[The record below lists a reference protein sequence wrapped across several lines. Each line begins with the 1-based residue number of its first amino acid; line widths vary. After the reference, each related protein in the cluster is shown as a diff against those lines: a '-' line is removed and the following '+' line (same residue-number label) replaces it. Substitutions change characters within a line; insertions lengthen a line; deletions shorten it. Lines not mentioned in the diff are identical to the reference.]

1 MVNGNSISIPNGIDL
16 SKLNI
21 AFELM
26 WLNKLFKDGYI
37 SEEEYFNVKRKIK
50 QKYL

>member
-1 MVNGNSISIPNGIDL
+1 MNENTQIPKGIDL

-26 WLNKLFKDGYI
+26 WLNILYKEGYVN
-37 SEEEYFNVKRKIK
+37 EEEYNKIK
-50 QKYL
+50 

>member
-1 MVNGNSISIPNGIDL
+1 MVNENSIQIPDGVDL

-26 WLNKLFKDGYI
+26 WLNILYKEGYI
-37 SEEEYFNVKRKIK
+37 DDEQYNKVKLLINK
-50 QKYL
+50 KYL

>member
-1 MVNGNSISIPNGIDL
+1 MVNESSINVPQGIDL

-26 WLNKLFKDGYI
+26 WLNILFKEGCLN
-37 SEEEYFNVKRKIK
+37 EEEYYKLKRNIQK
-50 QKYL
+50 KYL

>member
-1 MVNGNSISIPNGIDL
+1 MVNENSISIPQGIDL

-26 WLNKLFKDGYI
+26 WLNILFKEGYI
-37 SEEEYFNVKRKIK
+37 SEEEYYKLKIK
-50 QKYL
+50 IQKKYL